1 MFFCHHRINTIEELL
16 TIPYKDGIEI
26 DLRDDPNTNQIHIAH
41 DPFII
46 GQSFDE
52 FLYHYH
58 HSFIILNVKSERIE
72 FRVLELLQKHNIQN
86 YFFLDS
92 SFPMIYNLSNHGES
106 RSAIRFSEFEDI
118 QTVLNMKGRAEWVW
132 VDCFTKNPLN
142 PTIYDELKKHGF
154 KICFVSPELQSQP
167 EKIKE
172 YKLYFENNN
181 IKIDMICSKSH
192 NKDIWIDAS
201 KNNQVQ
207 IIIPMSGLG
216 QRFMKAG
223 YKDPKPLIEVDG
235 KPIIEH
241 VIHLFPN
248 EKDITFICNDH
259 HLQTTEM
266 RSTLQTICPN
276 GKIFEVPVEGRQGPV
291 HATSLIYDQID
302 NEKEVIVSYCDY
314 GTYWDYPAFLKDTR
328 ERNADGAIACYKG
341 FHPHMLGTDNYA
353 FLQETAP
360 GSRYMQAIR
369 EKQPF
374 TDNRMQEYAS
384 NGTYYFKTG
393 AIMKQYF
400 NELMQLG
407 QTVNNEYYV
416 SMVYNLLV
424 KDNRTVSIFEI
435 EHMLQWGTPHDLEIY
450 QSWSKYFTNIIN
462 PQPNHTYTNTTLI
475 LPMAGAGSRFSKQGY
490 KDPKPLIDVNG
501 LPMVVQAV
509 NCLPHTDKKAF
520 ICLEEHLSSYPLS
533 DTLQTHYD
541 NLEIHSINQVTQGQA
556 CTCEIGIQQSN
567 IDRDNPILISACDNG
582 VYYDVAKYNEL
593 ISDPTI
599 DVIVWTFR
607 NNSASKNNPNM
618 YAWLETDN
626 ENNIL
631 SVSCKKFDPNIHD
644 IKTSH
649 VIIGT
654 MFFKKASYFLDGLQ
668 NNYNT
673 DTRTNGEFYVDD
685 VINENIKQGLNVK
698 VFEVDHYI
706 CWGTPDDYETY
717 RYWQTFFDKCDW
729 HPYQKTKDITYVAN
743 CFIAGVITESIN
755 VLQL

>member
-1 MFFCHHRINTIEELL
+1 MLFCHHRINTIEQLS
-16 TIPYKDGIEI
+16 TIPNNDGIEI
-26 DLRDDPNTNQIHIAH
+26 DLRDDPTTNQIHIAH
-41 DPFII
+41 DPFTI
-46 GQSFDE
+46 GELFDE
-52 FLYHYH
+52 FLKYYH
-58 HSFIILNVKSERIE
+58 HAFIILNIKSERIE
-72 FRVLELLQKHNIQN
+72 YRVLELLQKYNIQQ

-92 SFPMIYNLSNHGES
+92 SFPMIYQLSNQGET

-118 QTVLNMKGRAEWVW
+118 QTVINMKGRAQWVW
-132 VDCFTKNPLN
+132 VDCFTQNPLT
-142 PTIYDELKKHGF
+142 PTLYDQLKYHGF
-154 KICFVSPELQSQP
+154 KICFVSPELQSQS
-167 EKIKE
+167 ERIKE

-181 IKIDMICSKSH
+181 IKLDMICSKSH
-192 NKDIWIDAS
+192 NKNTWS
-201 KNNQVQ
+201 NNEVQ

-216 QRFMKAG
+216 QRFIDAG
-223 YKDPKPLIEVDG
+223 YNDPKPLIEVDG
-235 KPIIEH
+235 KLIIEH
-241 VIHLFPN
+241 VVNLFPN
-248 EKDITFICNDH
+248 ETDITFICNSH
-259 HLQTTEM
+259 HLQTTAM
-266 RSTLQTICPN
+266 RPILNIIVPH

-291 HATSLIYDQID
+291 HATSLIYDHID
-302 NEKEVIVSYCDY
+302 DNKEVILSYCDY
-314 GTYWDYPAFLKDTR
+314 GTYWDYQSFLKDTR
-328 ERNADGAIACYKG
+328 ERNADGAIACYRG

-353 FLQETAP
+353 FLQETEP

-407 QTVNNEYYV
+407 QKVNNEYYV
-416 SMVYNLLV
+416 SMVYNLLIR
-424 KDNRTVSIFEI
+424 DNRPVSIFEI

-450 QSWSKYFTNIIN
+450 KSWSKYFATIMTK
-462 PQPNHTYTNTTLI
+462 QPRHILTNTTLI
-475 LPMAGAGSRFSKQGY
+475 LPMAGAGSRFSKRDY

-509 NCLPHTDKKAF
+509 NCLPHTAKKVF
-520 ICLEEHLSSYPLS
+520 VCLEDHLSSYSLS
-533 DTLQTHYD
+533 DTLYNHYE

-556 CTCEIGIQQSN
+556 CTCEIGIQESN
-567 IDRDNPILISACDNG
+567 INPEDPILISACDNG
-582 VYYDVAKYNEL
+582 VYYDVSKYNGL

-618 YAWLETDN
+618 YAWLETDPQ
-626 ENNIL
+626 NNIL
-631 SVSCKKFDPNIHD
+631 SVSCKKFDPAIHD
-644 IKTSH
+644 IKNSH

-654 MFFKKASYFLDGLQ
+654 MFFKKAKYFLDGLQ

-673 DTRTNGEFYVDD
+673 NTRTNGEFYVDD
-685 VINENIKQGLNVK
+685 VINQNIKQGLHVK

-743 CFIAGVITESIN
+743 
-755 VLQL
+755 